1 MARVAKKAKPHLDLW
16 AANESLKR
24 HNRQLRQ
31 VVSDLKWECR
41 ALRVQLYAEKKYAEK
56 FATYF
61 RVADGCRNS
70 SDSSPVDADPD
81 RGEVR
86 P

>member
-1 MARVAKKAKPHLDLW
+1 MARKAKTAKPHLDLW

-61 RVADGCRNS
+61 RVADGSRNS
-70 SDSSPVDADPD
+70 SDGSSVDADPD
-81 RGEVR
+81 RGEVTT
-86 P
+86 